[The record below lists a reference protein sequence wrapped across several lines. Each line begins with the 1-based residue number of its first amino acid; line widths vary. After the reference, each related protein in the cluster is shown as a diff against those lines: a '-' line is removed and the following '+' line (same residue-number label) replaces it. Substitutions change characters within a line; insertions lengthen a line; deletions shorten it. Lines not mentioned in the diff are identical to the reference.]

1 MGDNYAVGRGPRISG
16 PCPCSPTL
24 TPKAPSGVGAGSLPG
39 RGEAGSPAFSAEP
52 GSIHTILDELFPAGA
67 RWQDAESALT
77 QGAAEVRLRGL
88 TPASGAYVLSRLF
101 AAWKRPFLII
111 TPEAA
116 AQETLLKDLAFF
128 LDEAGDGADPRHQWP
143 RLLGFPAH
151 ELLPFQELTFDA
163 QACAARVGA
172 AWQAL
177 TSREPIVVAAP
188 ALALKERLLPPEA
201 LKEAFAYV
209 VAGADLSRE
218 HFLRQLLEGGYE
230 RRPVVE
236 ERGEFSVRGGII
248 DLFPPLYRQPL
259 RLEFFGDEVES
270 IRFFDPATQRSG
282 GASLDELVV
291 LPAGEV
297 VLTPEV
303 RRRALEG
310 RSRRRDPRFW
320 HHVQEGLHFPGIER
334 HLSEF
339 YPTPATLWDYLP
351 RETVVVLWDPVNL
364 AREEDNLLA
373 AADPEL
379 AGWLD
384 LTPVAQRAAAYCRA
398 RVEFLSFG
406 APDEAPALDFRTA
419 RLDGLAQ
426 ELARAGAD
434 DGRLLP
440 ALARRLEAWRRQGAH
455 TLLVSLNRHRAQRLA
470 QLLTQEGL
478 EAEVVA
484 RPRFHNGGQVQI
496 AVGEISA
503 GFRLDAEGLLVL
515 TEDEALG
522 FRPERRRRKDTA
534 PPQFLTSLADLK
546 EGDHIVHLDHGIGIY
561 RGLVK
566 LTVGPEVNDFLE
578 LEYQGG
584 DRLFLPVD
592 RLNLVQKYLGVE
604 GVAPKVDRLGGKSWD
619 KAKKRVRKAVEKIA
633 RELVELYAARRVLP
647 GHGFSPPDQ
656 VFREFEATFPFE
668 ETPDQQQAINEVLAD
683 MQEDKPMDR
692 LVCGDVGYGKTEV
705 AVRAAFKAAMDGK
718 QVAVLVPTTVLAEQH
733 FETFRQRL
741 AKFPLEVRV
750 LSRFKPPAEQKR
762 ILADLAK
769 GAVDI
774 IIGTHRLLSRDVAFK
789 DLGLLII
796 DEEQRF
802 GVKQKE
808 RLKEWRK
815 TVDVLTLTATPI
827 PRTLQLSLAGLRE
840 LSLINTPPENRRA
853 IRTYLCRPERE
864 VIQAAIRRELARHG
878 QVFFVHNRVQ
888 TLGRWVRY
896 VQELVPEA
904 RVAVAHGQMPERQL
918 EQVMVKFWRGE
929 VDVLVCT
936 AIIEAGLD
944 IPAAN
949 TIIVNRAHTLGLAQL
964 YQLRG
969 RVGRS
974 QAQAYAYLLVPD
986 EAGLTPEAQKRLKA
1000 LMEFTE
1006 LGSGYKIALHD
1017 LQIRGGGNI
1026 LGQAQSG
1033 HLAEVGYELY
1043 LQLLEQAIREF
1054 KGEAPEDLTPD
1065 PELRVPVAAYL
1076 PEDYVPDEQ
1085 QRLAL
1090 YRRLSGRLTPEL
1102 VDELEG
1108 ELLDRFGPLPPEGR
1122 DLLEAVRLKC
1132 SLRKLGIKRLEVQ
1145 NGFAVIQFAA
1155 PERLRLERL
1164 LDYLRQRPERARLT
1178 PDQNLRLRL
1187 AGDGSPWPRLQ
1198 NCLKEVE
1205 IFVKGEEER

>member
-1 MGDNYAVGRGPRISG
+1 
-16 PCPCSPTL
+16 
-24 TPKAPSGVGAGSLPG
+24 
-39 RGEAGSPAFSAEP
+39 
-52 GSIHTILDELFPAGA
+52 LDEFFPAGA
-67 RWQDAESALT
+67 RWQEVAPALT
-77 QGAAEVRLRGL
+77 LGGGEVRLSGL
-88 TPASGAYVLSRLF
+88 TASAGAYILSRLF
-101 AAWKRPFLII
+101 AAWRRPLLVI
-111 TPEAA
+111 TPDAA
-116 AQETLLKDLAFF
+116 GQETLLKDLGFF
-128 LDEAGDGADPRHQWP
+128 LQEPSGDSAAGWP
-143 RLLGFPAH
+143 RLAGFSAH
-151 ELLPFQELTFDA
+151 ELLPFEELTFDA
-163 QACAARVGA
+163 PVCAARVGA
-172 AWQAL
+172 AWLAL
-177 TSREPIVVAAP
+177 TAREPVLLVAP

-201 LKEAFAYV
+201 LRQAYQYV
-209 VAGADLSRE
+209 VVGDQLNRGQ
-218 HFLRQLLEGGYE
+218 FLRQLQEGGYE

-236 ERGEFSVRGGII
+236 DRGEFSVRGGII
-248 DLFPPLYRQPL
+248 DLFPPLYEHPV
-259 RLEFFGDEVES
+259 RLEFFGDDLES
-270 IRFFDPATQRSG
+270 IRFFDPATQRSQ
-282 GASLDELVV
+282 GAYLEELVV
-291 LPAGEV
+291 LPVGEV
-297 VLTPEV
+297 VLTPKV
-303 RRRALEG
+303 RERALAG
-310 RSRRRDPRFW
+310 TSRRRDPRFW
-320 HHVQEGLHFPGIER
+320 QHVQEGQHFPGIER
-334 HLSEF
+334 HLAEF
-339 YPTPATLWDYLP
+339 YPEPRTLWDYLP
-351 RETVVVLWDPVNL
+351 AETVVVLWDPVNL
-364 AREEDNLLA
+364 AREEANLLA
-373 AADPEL
+373 CADPGL
-379 AGWLD
+379 SGWLD
-384 LTPVAQRAAAYCRA
+384 LTPAASRASRYPVV
-398 RVEFLSFG
+398 RVEFLPFQEPG
-406 APDEAPALDFRTA
+406 GQAAFAFRTG
-419 RLDGLAQ
+419 RLDGLAP
-426 ELARAGAD
+426 ELARQGGD

-440 ALARRLEAWRRQGAH
+440 ALARRLDDWRRQGAH
-455 TLLVSLNRHRAQRLA
+455 ILLVAINRHRAQRLA
-470 QLLTQEGL
+470 QLLAQEGL
-478 EAEVVA
+478 SAELV
-484 RPRFHNGGQVQI
+484 PRLGFHPGGQVQI

-503 GFRLDAEGLLVL
+503 GFRLDAEGLVVL

-522 FRPERRRRKDTA
+522 FKPERRRRKEAA
-534 PPQFLTSLADLK
+534 PLEHLTSLADLK

-566 LTVGPEVNDFLE
+566 LTVGAEVNDFLE
-578 LEYQGG
+578 LEYQSG

-604 GVAPKVDRLGGKSWD
+604 GVPPKVDRLGGKSWD

-633 RELVELYAARRVLP
+633 RELVDLYAARRVLP
-647 GHGFSPPDQ
+647 GHGFSPPDP
-656 VFREFEATFPFE
+656 VFREFEASFPFE
-668 ETPDQQQAINEVLAD
+668 ETPDQLKAIAEVLMD
-683 MQEDKPMDR
+683 MQGEKPMDR
-692 LVCGDVGYGKTEV
+692 LICGDVGYGKTEV

-718 QVAVLVPTTVLAEQH
+718 QVAMLVPTTVLAEQH
-733 FETFRQRL
+733 FDTFARRL
-741 AKFPLEVRV
+741 APFPLEVRV
-750 LSRFKPPAEQKR
+750 LSRFKSPAEQRR
-762 ILADLAK
+762 ILSDLAR

-774 IIGTHRLLSRDVAFK
+774 IIGTHRLLSRDVHFK
-789 DLGLLII
+789 DLGLLIV

-808 RLKEWRK
+808 RLKELRK

-827 PRTLQLSLAGLRE
+827 PRTLQLSLTGLRE

-853 IRTYLCRPERE
+853 IRTYLCRPERA
-864 VIQAAIRRELARHG
+864 VIQAAIRRELARRG

-888 TLGRWVRY
+888 TLGRWVRF

-904 RVAVAHGQMPERQL
+904 RVAMAHGQMPERQL

-944 IPAAN
+944 VPAAN

-974 QAQAYAYLLVPD
+974 EAQAYAYLLVPD
-986 EAGLTPEAQKRLKA
+986 EAGLSPEAQKRLKA

-1065 PELRVPVAAYL
+1065 PELRVPVSAYL

-1132 SLRKLGIKRLEVQ
+1132 TLRRLGIKRLEMQ
-1145 NGFAVIQFAA
+1145 NGVAVIQFAA
-1155 PERLRLERL
+1155 PERLKLEVL
-1164 LDYLRQRPERARLT
+1164 LEFLRRRPGQARLT
-1178 PDQNLRLRL
+1178 PDQSLRLNL
-1187 AGDGSPWPRLQ
+1187 SGDGPPWPRLR

-1205 IFVKGEEER
+1205 IFVKGEGEG

>member
-1 MGDNYAVGRGPRISG
+1 MLRP
-16 PCPCSPTL
+16 PFP
-24 TPKAPSGVGAGSLPG
+24 
-39 RGEAGSPAFSAEP
+39 
-52 GSIHTILDELFPAGA
+52 LDELFPAGA
-67 RWQDAESALT
+67 RWQEVAQALI
-77 QGAAEVRLRGL
+77 QGRGEVRLTGL
-88 TPASGAYVLSRLF
+88 TPAAGAYVLSRLF
-101 AAWKRPFLII
+101 GALRRPFLVVA
-111 TPEAA
+111 PDAAVQEA
-116 AQETLLKDLAFF
+116 LLKDLTFF
-128 LDEAGDGADPRHQWP
+128 LGGEGSGGGERWP
-143 RLLGFPAH
+143 RLLAFPAH

-163 QACAARVGA
+163 QVSAARVGA

-177 TSREPIVVAAP
+177 TAREPVFLVASV
-188 ALALKERLLPPEA
+188 LALKERLPPAAA
-201 LKEAFAYV
+201 LKEAFTYV
-209 VAGADLSRE
+209 VAGAPVPRE
-218 HFLRQLLEGGYE
+218 QFLRQLLEGGYE

-236 ERGEFSVRGGII
+236 EPGEFSVRGGIL
-248 DLFPPLYRQPL
+248 DLFPPLYEKPV

-270 IRFFDPATQRSG
+270 IRFFDPGSQRSVG
-282 GASLDELVV
+282 PSLEELVV
-291 LPAGEV
+291 LPVSEV
-297 VLTPEV
+297 VLTPAARE
-303 RRRALEG
+303 RALAG
-310 RSRRRDPRFW
+310 KSRRRDPRFW
-320 HHVQEGLHFPGIER
+320 HHVREGLHFPGIER
-334 HLSEF
+334 HLAEF
-339 YPTPATLWDYLP
+339 YPDAPTLWDYLS
-351 RETVVVLWDPVNL
+351 RDTVLVGWDPVNL
-364 AREEDNLLA
+364 AREEKALA
-373 AADPEL
+373 AGHPEL
-379 AGWLD
+379 SDWLD
-384 LTPVAQRAAAYCRA
+384 LTPMAAKAGQHA
-398 RVEFLSFG
+398 HLRVEFLPFEESEGPPCF
-406 APDEAPALDFRTA
+406 PFRTA
-419 RLDGLAQ
+419 PLAGLAE
-426 ELARAGAD
+426 ELARTGGE

-440 ALARRLEAWRRQGAH
+440 ALAQRLNDWRRQGGH
-455 TLLVSLNRHRAQRLA
+455 LLLVSLNRHRAQRLV
-470 QLLTQEGL
+470 QLLAQEGL
-478 EAEVVA
+478 SAEVVERA
-484 RPRFHNGGQVQI
+484 QFANGGQVHI

-503 GFRLDAEGLLVL
+503 GFRLDAEGLVVL

-522 FRPERRRRKDTA
+522 FRPERRRRRDTA
-534 PPQFLTSLADLK
+534 PPLDLTSLADLR

-566 LTVGPEVNDFLE
+566 LTAGSQVNDFLE

-592 RLNLVQKYLGVE
+592 RLHLVQKYLGVE
-604 GVAPKVDRLGGKSWD
+604 GVAPKVDRLGGKSWA
-619 KAKKRVRKAVEKIA
+619 KAKTRVRKAVEKIA

-647 GHGFSPPDQ
+647 GHGFSPPDNL
-656 VFREFEATFPFE
+656 FREFEATFPFE
-668 ETPDQQQAINEVLAD
+668 ETPDQLQAIAEVLAD
-683 MQEDKPMDR
+683 MQGEKPMDR
-692 LVCGDVGYGKTEV
+692 LICGDVGYGKTEV

-733 FETFRQRL
+733 YETFTRRL
-741 AKFPLEVRV
+741 ANFPLEVRV

-769 GAVDI
+769 GRVDI
-774 IIGTHRLLSRDVAFK
+774 IIGTHRLLSSDVAFK

-808 RLKEWRK
+808 KLKQWRR

-840 LSLINTPPENRRA
+840 LSLINSPPENRRA
-853 IRTYLCRPERE
+853 IRTYLCRPDRE

-888 TLGRWVRY
+888 TLGRWVRF

-904 RVAVAHGQMPERQL
+904 RVAMAHGQMPERQL

-974 QAQAYAYLLVPD
+974 ASQAYAYLLVPD
-986 EAGLTPEAQKRLKA
+986 EAGLTTEAQKRLKA

-1017 LQIRGGGNI
+1017 LQIRGAGNM

-1043 LQLLEQAIREF
+1043 LELLEQAIREF
-1054 KGEAPEDLTPD
+1054 KGEAPEDHTPD
-1065 PELRVPVAAYL
+1065 PELRVPVSAYL

-1102 VDELEG
+1102 VDELED

-1132 SLRKLGIKRLEVQ
+1132 VLRRLGIKRLEVQ
-1145 NGFAVIQFAA
+1145 NGAAVIQFVT
-1155 PERLRLERL
+1155 PERLKLNAL
-1164 LDYLRQRPERARLT
+1164 LDFLRRQPARARLA
-1178 PDQNLRLRL
+1178 PDNSLHLRLP
-1187 AGDGSPWPRLQ
+1187 GEGSPWPRLQ
-1198 NCLKEVE
+1198 NCLKEME
-1205 IFVKGEEER
+1205 TFVKGEPER